1 MTGQV
6 NFNSHTDGV
15 VRATAELVNAAT
27 PGERRGRPYAVPD
40 RGELAKALASALRV
54 GSRIDAAQAGKLAAA
69 AARLRVVFEHVD
81 RGELDAAAGR
91 INALLDELQPT
102 PYLDRH
108 DSQAWHLHYHS
119 RNHDFADGWAASCVT
134 ALATVLGSDH
144 ADRLGVCS
152 ASGCDRVYVDVTRNG
167 TRRFCSTACQN
178 RIKAAAHRARGLA
191 AADRVS

>member
-15 VRATAELVNAAT
+15 VRAAAELVNVAT

-40 RGELAKALASALRV
+40 RGELAKALATALRA
-54 GSRIDAAQAGKLAAA
+54 GRIDVAQTGKLAAA
-69 AARLRVVFEHVD
+69 AARLRVVFEYVD
-81 RGELDAAAGR
+81 RGEVDTAARRVNG
-91 INALLDELQPT
+91 LLDELQPT

-108 DSQAWHLHYHS
+108 DGQPWHLHYHS
-119 RNHDFADGWAASCVT
+119 RDHDVADGWAATCAI
-134 ALATVLGSDH
+134 ALATVLSSEY

-152 ASGCDRVYVDVTRNG
+152 ASGCDRVYVDVSRNG

-178 RIKAAAHRARGLA
+178 RVKAAAHRARGLA
-191 AADRVS
+191 APDRLS